1 MERLLVLEALEVGF
15 GATAIAHEEARDD
28 LVDEERVPAIEEE
41 VKLSPLRG
49 SLRGRREAER
59 ERGGHRSLAGDE
71 ASNGP
76 AVRAPR
82 SGSGSSGTRLSIGPK
97 STRTSQ
103 RRHALAG
110 RGAPFA
116 AT

>member
-28 LVDEERVPAIEEE
+28 LVDEERVLAIEEE

-49 SLRGRREAER
+49 SLCGRREAGR

-82 SGSGSSGTRLSIGPK
+82 LGSGRSATKFSIGRK
-97 STRTSQ
+97 STRTS
-103 RRHALAG
+103 RRRQALAG
-110 RGAPFA
+110 RGALLA
-116 AT
+116 ST